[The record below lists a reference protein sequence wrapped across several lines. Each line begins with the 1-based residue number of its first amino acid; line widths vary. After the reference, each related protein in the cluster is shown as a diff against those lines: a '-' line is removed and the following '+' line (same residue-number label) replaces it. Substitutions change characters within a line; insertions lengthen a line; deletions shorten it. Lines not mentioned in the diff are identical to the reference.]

1 VNVRFGEFA
10 LHSEARQ
17 FRSDKGEIHL
27 SPKAFDLLCALLARR
42 PNVVSKADLFA
53 QIWPDT
59 FVVEANLNVLVGEIR
74 KAIGDDPRSP
84 RFIKTA
90 HGVGYSF
97 CGTANDVDASG
108 SPAPAG
114 DVRWWLSW
122 NQHTFP
128 LSVGDNIIGRD
139 PRCDVWLDHDDVSR
153 RHARIRIEKA
163 SGPAVL
169 ADLDSTNG
177 TFIGRQP
184 ITSPTPLSDRD
195 VIKLGDVTL
204 QFREWSET
212 AQRTK
217 RIRPRSG

>member
-1 VNVRFGEFA
+1 MRVRFGEFVLDSA
-10 LHSEARQ
+10 ARQ
-17 FRSDKGEIHL
+17 FRSAQGEIHL
-27 SPKAFDLLCALLARR
+27 SPKAFDLLCTLLTRR
-42 PNVVSKADLFA
+42 PNVVAKADLFS

-97 CGTANDVDASG
+97 CGNASDVDASA
-108 SPAPAG
+108 APASN
-114 DVRWWLSW
+114 VRWWLTW
-122 NQHTFP
+122 NQQTFP

-139 PRCDVWLDHDDVSR
+139 PRCDVWLDHDGVSR
-153 RHARIRIEKA
+153 RHARIRIENA

-177 TFIGRQP
+177 TFIGPRQ
-184 ITSPTPLSDRD
+184 IAKPTALADRD
-195 VIKLGDVTL
+195 VIKLGEVAV
-204 QFREWSET
+204 QFREWSES

-217 RIRPRSG
+217 RIRPKA